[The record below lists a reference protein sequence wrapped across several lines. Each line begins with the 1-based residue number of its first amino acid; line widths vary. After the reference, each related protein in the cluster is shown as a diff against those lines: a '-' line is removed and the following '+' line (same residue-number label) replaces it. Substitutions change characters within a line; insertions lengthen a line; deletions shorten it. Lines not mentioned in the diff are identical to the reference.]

1 MAGEGYTI
9 GSLARAAGVNVETVR
24 YYQRIGLMGV
34 PKKAY
39 GGIRRYAAAELMR
52 LRFIKTA
59 QALGFSLDEV
69 TELVKLDDGTRCSEA
84 LDIATRKLEDV
95 RARVRQLRRIEAALA
110 RLVRQCQMQRGAIRC
125 PLIAALQ
132 VRDED
137 ARGEQMASRRK
148 RRCRAVYSC

>member
-9 GSLARAAGVNVETVR
+9 GWLARAAGVNVETVR

-39 GGIRRYAAAELMR
+39 GSIRRYAEADLMR

-59 QALGFSLDEV
+59 QGLGFALEEV
-69 TELVKLDDGTRCSEA
+69 AELVKLDDGTRCSEA
-84 LDIATRKLEDV
+84 QGIATRKLEDV
-95 RARVRQLRRIEAALA
+95 RRRLRQLRRIEAALA
-110 RLVRQCQMQRGAIRC
+110 RLARQCQTHRGAIRC

-132 VRDED
+132 AHD
-137 ARGEQMASRRK
+137 
-148 RRCRAVYSC
+148 